1 MKNFI
6 PLKDS
11 RAIRLAASATAAAT
25 VVAIAS
31 AILAGPGRKIT
42 LFIAAAAAMGIAL
55 IAAGC
60 GGSASGAPNSSG
72 PYGSAATNDPPD
84 ASAGVANVAVANSPL
99 GRILVDAGGRT
110 LYLFQQDTST
120 VSTCNGSCAT
130 SWPPLT
136 TTGNPEAADG
146 VSAAKLGTTKR
157 ADGTT
162 EVTYNGHPLYYYAGD
177 AKAGDTTGQGLDL
190 YGAEWNVLSPAGE
203 KIEASG

>member
-1 MKNFI
+1 MK
-6 PLKDS
+6 
-11 RAIRLAASATAAAT
+11 
-25 VVAIAS
+25 
-31 AILAGPGRKIT
+31 RKIT
-42 LFIAAAAAMGIAL
+42 LLIATAASIGIAL

-72 PYGSAATNDPPD
+72 PYATNPPD
-84 ASAGVANVAVANSPL
+84 ASAGAAKVAVANSPL

-120 VSTCNGSCAT
+120 VSTCDGACAT

-146 VSAAKLGTTKR
+146 VSAAELGTTNR
-157 ADGTT
+157 TDGTT

-177 AKAGDTTGQGLDL
+177 AKPGDTTGQGLDL

-203 KIEASG
+203 KIDQ

>member
-1 MKNFI
+1 MKG
-6 PLKDS
+6 K
-11 RAIRLAASATAAAT
+11 
-25 VVAIAS
+25 IA
-31 AILAGPGRKIT
+31 
-42 LFIAAAAAMGIAL
+42 LFIAATATMGIAL

-72 PYGSAATNDPPD
+72 PYGSATTNNPPD
-84 ASAGVANVAVANSPL
+84 ASAGTAKVAVATSPV

-120 VSTCNGSCAT
+120 VSTCDGACAT

-136 TTGNPEAADG
+136 TTGSPEAADG
-146 VSAAKLGTTKR
+146 VSAAELGTTKR
-157 ADGTT
+157 TDGTT

-177 AKAGDTTGQGLDL
+177 AKPGDTTGQGLDL

-203 KIEASG
+203 KIEG

>member
-1 MKNFI
+1 MK
-6 PLKDS
+6 
-11 RAIRLAASATAAAT
+11 
-25 VVAIAS
+25 
-31 AILAGPGRKIT
+31 RKIA
-42 LFIAAAAAMGIAL
+42 LFIAIAATMGISL
-55 IAAGC
+55 ISAAC
-60 GGSASGAPNSSG
+60 GGSASGAANSPG
-72 PYGSAATNDPPD
+72 PYGSAATNNPPA
-84 ASAGVANVAVANSPL
+84 ASAGAVKLAVANSPL

-120 VSTCNGSCAT
+120 VSTCDGGCAT

-177 AKAGDTTGQGLDL
+177 AKPGDTTGQGLDL